1 MGCQALQRLF
11 VSSGAQIMLPKVIP
25 VNGNLMIDM
34 HGDGKLVANL
44 TRNEAYALFQQMVIL
59 LEPRDHSAP
68 VDDA

>member
-1 MGCQALQRLF
+1 
-11 VSSGAQIMLPKVIP
+11 MLPKVIP

-59 LEPRDHSAP
+59 LEPRDHSSP